1 MIPNFFFRKEMAEYD
16 LGSDHPLRPERL
28 LQTVELLR
36 DENAV
41 EPIIPE
47 PASRKHLQ
55 LVHSDEYI
63 NAVIEAGSSRGD
75 PHRFLKYGLG
85 TGDVPI
91 MPGMHEFC
99 LWYVGG
105 SAAAAQ
111 AVLDGERLAFNISG
125 GLHHAQRS
133 LASGF
138 CVYNDPAIVIAMLLQ
153 KFERVAYVD
162 IDLHHGDGVQALF
175 YHNPNVMTISIH
187 ESGETLYPGTGFTDD
202 VGTGQPHCVNIPL
215 EAGTTGDVWLDAFRH
230 VVPSV
235 LKRFDPKAI
244 VLQMGCDPH
253 FTDPL
258 GHLNVTAQEWL
269 EAVRLIKSVDVP
281 MVVCGGGGYD
291 LRNVA
296 RMWAAACMTLED
308 IEFGPELPAKWQREL
323 RMPSYFD
330 ASLPVPRERGR
341 AYAERRIQE
350 LQERFEI

>member
-1 MIPNFFFRKEMAEYD
+1 MIPNFFFRNEMAEYD
-16 LGSDHPLRPERL
+16 LGDDHPLRPVRL
-28 LQTVELLR
+28 LQTVQLLR

-63 NAVIEAGSSRGD
+63 ASVIEASSPTADRG
-75 PHRFLKYGLG
+75 RFLRYGLG

-91 MPGMHEFC
+91 MPNMHDSS

-105 SAAAAQ
+105 SVSAAQ
-111 AVLDGERLAFNISG
+111 AVLDGEKIAFNISG

-138 CVYNDPAIVIAMLLQ
+138 CVYNDPAIIIAMLLQ

-175 YHNPNVMTISIH
+175 YDDPNVMTISIH
-187 ESGETLYPGTGFTDD
+187 ESGETLYPGTGFTDE

-215 EAGTTGDVWLDAFRH
+215 EAGTTGDVWLDAFRR

-269 EAVRLIKSVDVP
+269 EAVKQIKTVGLP

-296 RMWAAACMTLED
+296 RMWAAACMTLAG
-308 IEFGPELPAKWQREL
+308 IEFGPELPEDRQREL
-323 RMPSYFD
+323 RTPSYLD

-341 AYAERRIQE
+341 EYAELRIRE
-350 LQERFEI
+350 LQERFDV